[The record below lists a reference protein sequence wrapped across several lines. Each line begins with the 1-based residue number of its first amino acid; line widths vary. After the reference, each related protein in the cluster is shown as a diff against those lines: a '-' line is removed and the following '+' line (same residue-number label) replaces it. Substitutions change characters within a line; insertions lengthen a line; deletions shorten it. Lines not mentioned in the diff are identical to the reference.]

1 MSTLLKVE
9 KPYNVYNKLTLENN
23 ELSGPS
29 GMKQICDRKYND
41 KKRERQ
47 EQFGRDVN
55 RLIIADHIGSDEELA
70 LVNAITAAF
79 PDATH
84 VLCTRHLREND
95 KQKLIDDS
103 INKQDRNSI
112 LDDIFGNDGLVC
124 VYCKKNLKCSLPN
137 STDTTRRN

>member
-1 MSTLLKVE
+1 
-9 KPYNVYNKLTLENN
+9 
-23 ELSGPS
+23 
-29 GMKQICDRKYND
+29 MKQICDRKYND
-41 KKRERQ
+41 RKRERQ

-55 RLIIADHIGSDEELA
+55 RLIIADHIGSVEELA

-103 INKQDRNSI
+103 INK
-112 LDDIFGNDGLVC
+112 
-124 VYCKKNLKCSLPN
+124 
-137 STDTTRRN
+137 

>member
-9 KPYNVYNKLTLENN
+9 KPYNVYNKLTLEND

-29 GMKQICDRKYND
+29 GRKQIYDKKYND
-41 KKRERQ
+41 RKRERQ
-47 EQFGRDVN
+47 EEFGRDVN
-55 RLIIADHIGSDEELA
+55 RRNIADHIGSDEELA

-84 VLCTRHLREND
+84 VFCTRHIRED
-95 KQKLIDDS
+95 AKQKLIDDS
-103 INKQDRNSI
+103 INKQDCDSI
-112 LDDIFGNDGLVC
+112 WGDIFGNDGLVC
-124 VYCKKNLKCSLPN
+124 LYWNKNLKHSLPN